1 MGLGGVGDLLKT
13 SAQLVKNSPVGSV
26 LETPGSAGV
35 ELFGTNVPLWPLINY
50 RDHFLRML
58 ETWSGSIP
66 LQFQW
71 LVLIERFPTALYSD
85 LLMQLEPGKDGE
97 KKGWNIKKNVGVTT
111 NYANQRIAGCVF
123 AQGLNIPGESMAGL
137 DYSQPDGGPKR
148 GFVGGL
154 KGGDRAP
161 FAPLTMEFLETNTSF
176 ADFVIRPWIIL
187 GSHLG
192 LVARPADNDS
202 AGQLDPQNVKTN
214 ITVIQLAKTYQK
226 RSTVPRKTWKFYNCV
241 PMTINDNNLPY
252 DSTDVKRYDVQWKF
266 SDYSVEGM
274 PFIPIEEIIKGFGT
288 GQLLNIM
295 NGAQQLGV
303 IGGGKT
309 DAAADAIGAARSS
322 PRSTA

>member
-50 RDHFLRML
+50 RDHFLRLL

-71 LVLIERFPTALYSD
+71 LVMIERFPTALYSD
-85 LLMQLEPGKDGE
+85 LLQQLEPGRDGE
-97 KKGWNIKKNVGVTT
+97 KKGWNIKKNVTT
-111 NYANQRIAGCVF
+111 TTSYANQKIAGCIF
-123 AQGLNIPGESMAGL
+123 AQGLNIPGEQMSGL
-137 DYSQPDGGPKR
+137 DYVQPEGGAKR

-161 FAPLTMEFLETNTSF
+161 FSPLTMEFLETNTSF

-192 LVARPADNDS
+192 LVARPSDND
-202 AGQLDPQNVKTN
+202 AEGILDPQNVKTN

-226 RSTVPRKTWKFYNCV
+226 RSTVPRKTWRFYDCV
-241 PMTINDNNLPY
+241 PMQINDNNLPY
-252 DSTDVKRYDVQWKF
+252 DGNEVKRYDVQWRF

-295 NGAQQLGV
+295 NGATQLGV
-303 IGGGKT
+303 LGNKKQASASDSI
-309 DAAADAIGAARSS
+309 AAARRGAKN
-322 PRSTA
+322 TA